1 MKDNELI
8 INVGRQ
14 FGSGGRLV
22 ALALGRKLGIPV
34 YDQELIAKA
43 AEQSGFSKELFANS
57 DEKRNLL
64 ALSSFIVDVGRFG
77 SADNYMSDNQLFVI
91 QSNVIRSLA
100 DKGPAIFIGRCSDY
114 ILRDRKCL
122 DVFVTATD
130 EVRIKRIAER
140 MNITPEQ
147 ADSLMRKKDRT
158 RETYYNYDTFGNW
171 GVASNYDLCVDS
183 SVLGIEGTADMIID
197 FCRRAGLL
205 SKDAVLP
212 LSDVNQEAGK

>member
-1 MKDNELI
+1 M
-8 INVGRQ
+8 
-14 FGSGGRLV
+14 

-122 DVFVTATD
+122 DVFVTAND

-158 RETYYNYDTFGNW
+158 RETYYNYYTFGNW

-205 SKDAVLP
+205 SKDSVLP
-212 LSDVNQEAGK
+212 LSDVNQEEGK